1 MNIVNVKNLYFEYFG
16 NKILQDININI
27 DEGDIILLIGAN
39 GAGKSTILRILS
51 GLHLARQYNE
61 FKVLGN
67 SSPHDQFRGLA
78 YLGNR
83 WERNI
88 SFCGVSPY
96 SADIRAGDMMKKWQD
111 DNIQRRDELVKVLD
125 INLDWKMHKVSDG
138 QRKRVQI
145 MLALLKPFKLLIID
159 EFLNELDV
167 VVRDRFYKYLTK
179 ECKLRNGAIIYATHI
194 FDNLDKWANK
204 VIYISKGSCRE
215 KISMDEFNKS
225 DNLFESVKNEISKDY
240 DDNCDDTLS
249 IDPLKF
255 GPQFGYGSGR
265 SSLLD

>member
-1 MNIVNVKNLYFEYFG
+1 MEIVAVKNLYFKYFD
-16 NKILQDININI
+16 NNILSNINLTI
-27 DEGDIILLIGAN
+27 NEGETILLIGAN
-39 GAGKSTILRILS
+39 GAGKSTLLRVLS
-51 GLHLARQYNE
+51 GLHMPQQYDT

-83 WERNI
+83 WQRNI

-111 DNIQRRDELVKVLD
+111 DNVERRDELVKVLD

-194 FDNLDKWANK
+194 FDNLQKWANK
-204 VIYISKGSCRE
+204 VIYISKGICRD
-215 KISMDEFNKS
+215 KISMNEFNKS

-240 DDNCDDTLS
+240 DENSDDKLS

-265 SSLLD
+265 SSLI

>member
-1 MNIVNVKNLYFEYFG
+1 MSIVKVKSLNFKYFDQNILSKINL
-16 NKILQDININI
+16 DV

-39 GAGKSTILRILS
+39 GAGKSTLLRILS
-51 GLHLARQYNE
+51 GLHLAQYYTE

-96 SADIRAGDMMKKWQD
+96 MADIRAGDMMKKWQN
-111 DNIQRRDELVKVLD
+111 DNSKRRDELVKVLG

-167 VVRDRFYKYLTK
+167 VVRDRFYKYLAN
-179 ECKLRNGAIIYATHI
+179 ECKIRNGAIIYATHI

-204 VIYISKGSCRE
+204 VVYISNGRCRQ
-215 KISMDEFNKS
+215 KISMNDFNVKN
-225 DNLFESVKNEISKDY
+225 NLFESVKDEISKDY
-240 DDNCDDTLS
+240 EDNSDNQLS

-255 GPQFGYGSGR
+255 GPQFGYGNGR
-265 SSLLD
+265 SSLIK